1 MFRDARMVLSGNIY
15 ANLPAPRPEE
25 EATILAEFAGARVER
40 IVSMGHAS
48 PPGFWCDQDWTEW
61 VILLDGAAGLW
72 IEGEGA
78 PRTRARATMSSFR
91 RMSATGWNGRDRP
104 ADRLARGA
112 LDGRGRLARCEGAR
126 HRGSKIVIA
135 SDPGSRARGEAIQG
149 MQDRD
154 RGSGSPCRFAP
165 RDDDFGSS

>member
-1 MFRDARMVLSGNIY
+1 MFRDARVVLSGNIY

-78 PRTRARATMSSFR
+78 PRTLRPGDYVELPPHVRHRVEWTDP
-91 RMSATGWNGRDRP
+91 DRP
-104 ADRLARGA
+104 TVWLAVHWTGGA
-112 LDGRGRLARCEGAR
+112 G
-126 HRGSKIVIA
+126 
-135 SDPGSRARGEAIQG
+135 
-149 MQDRD
+149 
-154 RGSGSPCRFAP
+154 
-165 RDDDFGSS
+165 